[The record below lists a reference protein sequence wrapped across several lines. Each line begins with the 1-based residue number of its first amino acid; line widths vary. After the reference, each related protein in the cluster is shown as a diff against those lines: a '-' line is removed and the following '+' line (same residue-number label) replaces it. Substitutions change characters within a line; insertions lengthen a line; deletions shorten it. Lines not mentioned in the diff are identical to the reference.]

1 MATQVEILMRTE
13 GKPNGDGQIPSN
25 GGGGATTKDDKG
37 KKEDKQLTA
46 AEQAK
51 KQFANFKKT
60 ITGDFKGVTKW
71 ISKNLGLQVN
81 LASMLKQ
88 SQVFTNFMGTIFQ
101 LFGALVDVMLAP
113 LIPVFFPFIRMMASA
128 IPHLQRFSESFANSV
143 ITGLDAIK
151 ASWDYYYQKAEAKWD
166 EFKTAWEG
174 GVGEALKWL
183 GKQFWD
189 LLMYLGN
196 WILTSAL
203 PWIWGKIEG
212 LGMSIWNW
220 WQGLD
225 TRVKGWIIT
234 TIMFG
239 WNAMTAGFANLFKIG
254 WANRAAIGKFLAKAT
269 KEAGKYIL
277 RGVKL
282 LPGILGR
289 FGAAVLKGFP
299 LIGPALVII
308 MKAGFI
314 LTKALFKVG
323 WQIIKF
329 FFGWYPKLV
338 GRLLGGAKNVAIGLL
353 KKLLTEIG
361 KAMGKVPIIGKALS
375 GLGKIGGVLK
385 VAAKASK
392 AIPVLGSVA
401 TLGFGAVETY
411 QNYKKYGLGAA
422 MATGAKTLAATGL
435 AAVGATPLA
444 LATDIGGSLAIHAAA
459 KGLDLGKSGT
469 PKNQETEKTQT
480 NITIVTNTEETIWQQ
495 TIESQKNEAEVVSDL
510 SNQLSGNSLIP

>member
-13 GKPNGDGQIPSN
+13 GKPNGDGQTPS
-25 GGGGATTKDDKG
+25 GGGAKPADDKG
-37 KKEDKQLTA
+37 KKEEKQLTL
-46 AEQAK
+46 AEEAK
-51 KQFANFKKT
+51 KQFAAFKKT
-60 ITGDFKGVTKW
+60 MTGDFKGVTKW
-71 ISKNLGLQVN
+71 ISKNLGVQFN

-88 SQVFTNFMGTIFQ
+88 SQVFTNFMGTIYQ
-101 LFGALVDVMLAP
+101 LFGALIDVMLAP
-113 LIPVFFPFIRMMASA
+113 LIPIFFPFIRMMASL
-128 IPHLQRFSESFANSV
+128 IPHFQKFSESFAQAV
-143 ITGLDAIK
+143 IAGLDAIK

-239 WNAMTAGFANLFKIG
+239 WNAMTAGFANLFKLA
-254 WANRAAIGKFLAKAT
+254 WLHRVAIGKSIGQASKAV
-269 KEAGKYIL
+269 GKYIMI
-277 RGVKL
+277 GVKL

-299 LIGPALVII
+299 LIGPALVTI
-308 MKAGFI
+308 MKVGFI

-323 WQIIKF
+323 WAIIKF
-329 FFGWYPKLV
+329 FFSWYPKLV
-338 GRLLGGAKNVAIGLL
+338 GRLLGGAKDVAIGLL

-422 MATGAKTLAATGL
+422 MATGVKTLAATGL
-435 AAVGATPLA
+435 AAVGATPASLA
-444 LATDIGGSLAIHAAA
+444 VDIGGSAAIHAAA
-459 KGLDLGKSGT
+459 KGLNLGKSGT
-469 PKNQETEKTQT
+469 QETEKTQT

-495 TIESQKNEAEVVSDL
+495 TIESQKNEAEIVSDL